1 MKEARYRGTTM
12 SRCSIDR
19 AGTWAAG
26 IFLLALALLLVWPP
40 VSSAQTVSA
49 GETLTL
55 SRAIEVALRNQP
67 SILAAM
73 STVRA
78 NEARI
83 GEAKSNYYPQLT
95 AQGVYS
101 RISRPS
107 GGSTTSTIPSAG
119 GGLTSVSS
127 AGGGVFDQYT
137 SSAGLS
143 QMVYDF
149 GKTASTVKVQDLN
162 TQSSRFDLRN
172 TEDQVVFNVKQA
184 YYNLLLAFR
193 NRDVARESVT
203 NFEKHLEQARG
214 FFEVGTKPK
223 FDVTKAEV
231 DLSNA
236 KLNLI
241 KAENQVRLARV
252 TLNNAMGSPEAPEY
266 VLQDI
271 LSFAPYDLPFDAA
284 LHKAYVQ
291 RADLQSLMR
300 KKDSSKESINVAR
313 KGYFPVFNGS
323 ASYSYSGTDFPLS
336 DGWNYGLNVTAPI
349 FSGFLTKYQVAEA
362 QANYDT
368 TSATERS
375 LRLTIYS
382 QVQQGYVLLR
392 QASESIATSEVAV
405 RQAKENVDLA
415 LGRYQ
420 AGVGSPI
427 EVTDALTAL
436 SNAEVAYVSALT
448 DYKNAQAS
456 IEVAIGERE

>member
-1 MKEARYRGTTM
+1 MFMRTTQGEKAWI
-12 SRCSIDR
+12 S
-19 AGTWAAG
+19 AVL
-26 IFLLALALLLVWPP
+26 FLALLTLFLWPS
-40 VSSAQTVSA
+40 VSSGQAISS

-55 SRAIEVALRNQP
+55 SRAIELALKNQP
-67 SILAAM
+67 TILAGIGA
-73 STVRA
+73 VRA
-78 NEARI
+78 SEARI

-95 AQGVYS
+95 ASGAYS

-107 GGSTTSTIPSAG
+107 GGGPTTAAIPTAG
-119 GGLTSVSS
+119 GGTTTVSS
-127 AGGGVFDQYT
+127 SGTGIFDQYT
-137 SSAGLS
+137 SSAGVS
-143 QMVYDF
+143 QLVYDF

-162 TQSSRFDLRN
+162 TLSSRFDLRN
-172 TEDQVVFNVKQA
+172 TQDQVIFNVKQA
-184 YYNLLLAFR
+184 YYNILLAIR
-193 NRDVARESVT
+193 TRDVALESVA
-203 NFEKHLEQARG
+203 NFEKHLQQARG

-236 KLNLI
+236 RLSLI

-252 TLNNAMGSPEAPEY
+252 NLNNAIGIPEAPDY
-266 VLQDI
+266 TLQDI
-271 LSFAPYDLPFDAA
+271 LSFVKYELPFDAA
-284 LHKAYVQ
+284 LQKAFAQ
-291 RADLQSLMR
+291 RADLQSLIQ
-300 KKDSSKESINVAR
+300 KKDSSKESINLAQ
-313 KGYFPVFNGS
+313 KGYYPVVNAS
-323 ASYSYSGTDFPLS
+323 ASYYYTGTNFPLS
-336 DGWNYGLNVTAPI
+336 DGWNYGLNLTAPI

-362 QANYDT
+362 KANYDT
-368 TSATERS
+368 ASATERS
-375 LRLTIYS
+375 LRLGIIS

-392 QASESIATSEVAV
+392 QASESIATSEVTV

-456 IEVAIGERE
+456 IEVAIGERDETTK

>member
-1 MKEARYRGTTM
+1 VGRTI
-12 SRCSIDR
+12 S
-19 AGTWAAG
+19 
-26 IFLLALALLLVWPP
+26 P
-40 VSSAQTVSA
+40 

-55 SRAIEVALRNQP
+55 SRAIDLALKNQP
-67 SILAAM
+67 SVLGAI

-83 GEAKSNYYPQLT
+83 GEAKSSYYPQLS

-101 RISRPS
+101 KISRPS
-107 GGSTTSTIPSAG
+107 TGSA
-119 GGLTSVSS
+119 VSS
-127 AGGGVFDQYT
+127 SPGGVTTVSVGSGNVFDQYT

-143 QMVYDF
+143 QLVYDF
-149 GKTASTVKVQDLN
+149 GKTASTVKVQDLT

-172 TEDQVVFNVKQA
+172 TQDQVVFNVKQA
-184 YYNLLLAFR
+184 YYNFLLAIR
-193 NRDVARESVT
+193 ARDVARESVT

-236 KLNLI
+236 QLSLI

-252 TLNNAMGSPEAPEY
+252 TLNNAMGLPEAPDY
-266 VLQDI
+266 ALQDV
-271 LSFAPYDLPFDAA
+271 LSFVKYGLSFDEAVQ
-284 LHKAYVQ
+284 KAYNQ
-291 RADLQSLMR
+291 RADLLSLVR
-300 KKDSSKESINVAR
+300 KRESSKESINLAR
-313 KGYFPVFNGS
+313 KGYLPVVNGN
-323 ASYSYSGTDFPLS
+323 ATYYYTGTDFPLS
-336 DGWNYGLNVTAPI
+336 DGWSYGLNLTAPI

-368 TSATERS
+368 ASATERS
-375 LRLTIYS
+375 LRLSIYS
-382 QVQQGYVLLR
+382 QVQQGYLLLR
-392 QASESIATSEVAV
+392 QANESIATSEVAV

-415 LGRYQ
+415 VGRYQ

-436 SNAEVAYVSALT
+436 ANVEVAYVSALT
-448 DYKNAQAS
+448 DYKNAQAG
-456 IEVAIGERE
+456 IEVAIGARD